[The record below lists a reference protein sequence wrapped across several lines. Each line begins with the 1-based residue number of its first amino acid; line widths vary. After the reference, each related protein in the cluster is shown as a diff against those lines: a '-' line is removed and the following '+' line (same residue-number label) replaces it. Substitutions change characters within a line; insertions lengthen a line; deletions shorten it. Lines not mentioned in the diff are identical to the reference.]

1 MSNEIAKKD
10 WTEEAAIAPVAA
22 DVLTQEVN
30 PFVSFKVES
39 PADQIKL
46 YNAMNSPQYRVAD
59 MINKPISMVDAVLVP
74 CQLVREET
82 GEVYDAIRAII
93 IDADGNTFA
102 ATSTGIVSSLRNIY
116 NVFHTLHFDEPLKV
130 TVQQVTVKRGNTLT
144 LKLG

>member
-1 MSNEIAKKD
+1 MSKEIAKQD
-10 WTEEAAIAPVAA
+10 WTEEAALAPVAD
-22 DVLTQEVN
+22 DVLTQETK
-30 PFVSFKVES
+30 PFVSFKVET
-39 PADQIKL
+39 PEDQIKL

-59 MINKPISMVDAVLVP
+59 MINKPINMVDAVLVK

-93 IDADGNTFA
+93 IDADGNTYA
-102 ATSTGIVSSLRNIY
+102 ATSTGIVSSLRNMY
-116 NVFHTLHFDEPLKV
+116 NVFHTLHFESPVKV